1 MDQGLHGDVQVERI
15 LVYSFLKNCHN
26 CDFSKELESLR
37 SQVMVSSPK
46 DFLCVESDDGELQT
60 DGNRSGRFQ
69 NGEPGSGFDE
79 DVFQLIGAQLA
90 EIGDQLAREIDQRV
104 VNDLVLQFVNEN
116 LSRAEI
122 MRRLSNTV
130 EGLMRTVPLEMERE
144 KAMLVLAMV
153 LARTV
158 ANKMPSLL
166 HRVFNTTVNYINQN
180 LHNYVVNLG

>member
-1 MDQGLHGDVQVERI
+1 MDQGLRGDVQVERI

-26 CDFSKELESLR
+26 CDFSKELDSLR
-37 SQVMVSSPK
+37 NQVMVSSPK
-46 DFLCVESDDGELQT
+46 DFLCVEFDDEELQT

-79 DVFQLIGAQLA
+79 EVFQLIGARLA
-90 EIGDQLAREIDQRV
+90 EIGDQVAREIDQRV
-104 VNDLVLQFVNEN
+104 VNDLVLQFLNEN

-130 EGLMRTVPLEMERE
+130 EGLMRAVPLEMERE

-180 LHNYVVNLG
+180 LHDYVVNLE